1 MHIIHISCEKLNI
14 LYKNAFVLRKNLTNR
29 GICDIILN
37 IMRNFGTFC
46 EYFAQRRSYE
56 VIFID

>member
-1 MHIIHISCEKLNI
+1 MNI
-14 LYKNAFVLRKNLTNR
+14 LYKKAFALRKNLTNC

-37 IMRNFGTFC
+37 IMRNFGTIC

-56 VIFID
+56 VNFID